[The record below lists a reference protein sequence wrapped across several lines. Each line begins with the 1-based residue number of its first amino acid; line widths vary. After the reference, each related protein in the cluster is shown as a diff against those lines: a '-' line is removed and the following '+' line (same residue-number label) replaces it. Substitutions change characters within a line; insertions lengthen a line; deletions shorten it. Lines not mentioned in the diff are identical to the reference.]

1 MSSPPPNA
9 DSPSAHV
16 YPGRHHGVNPHKI
29 GSSIERHRAS
39 PEVSLEQHR
48 RRRVHA
54 FGHSLMTRKAVYL
67 DLRFWIGLRDAARY
81 DTPGVMVDLLCA
93 LRGAVAAG
101 QVFCPITDST
111 FLEMFKQADP
121 QSRAATA
128 DLISELSLGAT
139 LLTYDMRVG
148 TEIAHYVHAA
158 RTPEAVDP
166 LRELVWSKPA
176 YVMGFVD
183 PVPMAFDPATSLTM
197 RKAFFDHM
205 WDDVTLIKVCDMLG
219 DKFVHADPL
228 RFRETTGRV
237 NEQIRAHADSL
248 KNMKTAYQ
256 HELVGVLDLFADQ
269 LATILASTLPP
280 EAGPL
285 PKEGTPERAE
295 VDRQCLAFL
304 VGAFGAEAGRK
315 ALRTLHINATL
326 HAAVRWNKGQALKAN
341 DLFDFQHACAALA
354 YCDAFFTEGP
364 LCTLVSRPDL
374 GLLEQFDCFVS
385 ADVAACLAY
394 VEGVVRDTT
403 AYDGLKPT

>member
-1 MSSPPPNA
+1 MTSPPPDA
-9 DSPSAHV
+9 GSPSAHA
-16 YPGRHHGVNPHKI
+16 YPGRHHEVNPHKI

-39 PEVSLEQHR
+39 PEVSLEHHR

-54 FGHSLMTRKAVYL
+54 FGRSLMTRKAVYL

-81 DTPGVMVDLLCA
+81 DTPGVMMDLLCA
-93 LRGAVAAG
+93 LRAAVAAG

-121 QSRAATA
+121 RSRAATA
-128 DLISELSLGAT
+128 DLIIELSLGAT

-148 TEIAHYVHAA
+148 TEIAHYVDAA

-183 PVPMAFDPATSLTM
+183 PVSMAFDPATSLAM

-205 WDDVTLIKVCDMLG
+205 WDNVTLIQVCDMLG

-228 RFRETTGRV
+228 RFRETTAQV

-256 HELVGVLDLFADQ
+256 HELVGVLDLFAGQ
-269 LATILASTLPP
+269 LATILAPTLPP

-304 VGAFGAEAGRK
+304 MGAFGTEAGQK
-315 ALRTLHINATL
+315 ALRTLHINTTL

-374 GLLEQFDCFVS
+374 GLLEQFGCFVS

-394 VEGVVRDTT
+394 VEDVVRAKTT
-403 AYDGLKPT
+403 HDGLKPT

>member
-1 MSSPPPNA
+1 
-9 DSPSAHV
+9 
-16 YPGRHHGVNPHKI
+16 
-29 GSSIERHRAS
+29 
-39 PEVSLEQHR
+39 
-48 RRRVHA
+48 
-54 FGHSLMTRKAVYL
+54 
-67 DLRFWIGLRDAARY
+67 
-81 DTPGVMVDLLCA
+81 
-93 LRGAVAAG
+93 
-101 QVFCPITDST
+101 
-111 FLEMFKQADP
+111 MFKQADP
-121 QSRAATA
+121 HSRAATA
-128 DLISELSLGAT
+128 NLISELSLGAT
-139 LLTYDMRVG
+139 FLTYEMRVG

-158 RTPEAVDP
+158 RTPDAVDP

-183 PVPMAFDPATSLTM
+183 PVSMAFDPATCLVM

-205 WDDVTLIKVCDMLG
+205 WDDVTLIQVCDMLG

-256 HELVGVLDLFADQ
+256 HELVGVLDLFAGQ
-269 LATILASTLPP
+269 LAVILAPTLPP

-304 VGAFGAEAGRK
+304 VGAFGTEAGRK
-315 ALRTLHINATL
+315 ALRTLHINTTL

-374 GLLEQFDCFVS
+374 GLLEQFGCFVS

-394 VEGVVRDTT
+394 IEGVVRDTT

>member
-1 MSSPPPNA
+1 M
-9 DSPSAHV
+9 
-16 YPGRHHGVNPHKI
+16 NPHKI

-54 FGHSLMTRKAVYL
+54 FGRSLMPRKAVYL

-81 DTPGVMVDLLCA
+81 NEPGMMMDLLYA

-121 QSRAATA
+121 RSRAATA

-148 TEIAHYVHAA
+148 TEIAHYLHAA
-158 RTPEAVDP
+158 RAPEAVDP

-183 PVPMAFDPATSLTM
+183 TVPIPVDPATGLAM
-197 RKAFFDHM
+197 RKAIFDHM
-205 WDDVTLIKVCDMLG
+205 WDDVTLIQMCDMLG
-219 DKFVHADPL
+219 EKFVHADPL
-228 RFRETTGRV
+228 RFRETAVRV

-256 HELVGVLDLFADQ
+256 HELVGVLDLFAGQ
-269 LATILASTLPP
+269 LATNLAPILPP

-285 PKEGTPERAE
+285 PREGTPERSE
-295 VDRQCLAFL
+295 VDRQCVAFL
-304 VGAFGAEAGRK
+304 VGAFETEAGRK
-315 ALRTLHINATL
+315 ALRTLHINTTL
-326 HAAVRWNKGQALKAN
+326 HAALRWNKGQALKAN

-374 GLLEQFDCFVS
+374 GLVEQCDCFVS

>member
-158 RTPEAVDP
+158 RKPAAVDP

-205 WDDVTLIKVCDMLG
+205 WDDVTLIQVCDMLG

>member
-1 MSSPPPNA
+1 MSP
-9 DSPSAHV
+9 
-16 YPGRHHGVNPHKI
+16 RKI
-29 GSSIERHRAS
+29 GESIERHRAS
-39 PEVSLEQHR
+39 PDVSLEQHR
-48 RRRVHA
+48 RRRIHT
-54 FGHSLMTRKAVYL
+54 FGRWLMTRKAVYL

-81 DTPGVMVDLLCA
+81 ETPGLMMSLLSA

-111 FLEMFKQADP
+111 FMEMFKQADP

-148 TEIAHYVHAA
+148 TEIAHYAHAA
-158 RTPEAVDP
+158 RAPEAVDP

-183 PVPMAFDPATSLTM
+183 PVSMAVDPATCLAM

-205 WDDVTLIKVCDMLG
+205 WDEVTLIQVCDMLG

-228 RFRETTGRV
+228 RFRETTSRV

-256 HELVGVLDLFADQ
+256 HELVGVLDLFAGQ
-269 LATILASTLPP
+269 LATILAPTLPP
-280 EAGPL
+280 EAGSL

-304 VGAFGAEAGRK
+304 VGAFGTEAGRK
-315 ALRTLHINATL
+315 ALRTLHINTTL

-364 LCTLVSRPDL
+364 LCTLISRPDL
-374 GLLEQFDCFVS
+374 RLLEQFECFVS
-385 ADVAACLAY
+385 AEVAACLAY
-394 VEGVVRDTT
+394 VEGVVRETT
-403 AYDGLKPT
+403 TVRSRVIDHPLGK

>member
-1 MSSPPPNA
+1 MS
-9 DSPSAHV
+9 
-16 YPGRHHGVNPHKI
+16 PHKI
-29 GSSIERHRAS
+29 GLSIERHRAS
-39 PEVSLEQHR
+39 PEVSLEQYR

-54 FGHSLMTRKAVYL
+54 FGCSLMTRKAVYL

-81 DTPGVMVDLLCA
+81 DTPGIMMDLLCA
-93 LRGAVAAG
+93 LHGAVAAG

-121 QSRAATA
+121 GSRAATA
-128 DLISELSLGAT
+128 YLISELSLGAT

-183 PVPMAFDPATSLTM
+183 PVPMAFDPATRLAL

-205 WDDVTLIKVCDMLG
+205 WEDVTLIQVCDMLG

-237 NEQIRAHADSL
+237 NEQTRTHADSL

-256 HELVGVLDLFADQ
+256 HELVGVLNLYAGQ
-269 LATILASTLPP
+269 LTTILAPILPS

-285 PKEGTPERAE
+285 PKKGTPERAE
-295 VDRQCLAFL
+295 ADRQCQAFL
-304 VGAFGAEAGRK
+304 VAAFGTEAGRK
-315 ALRTLHINATL
+315 ALRTLHINTTL

-364 LCTLVSRPDL
+364 LCTLLNRPDL
-374 GLLEQFDCFVS
+374 GLVEQFGCFVS

-394 VEGVVRDTT
+394 VEDVVRETT
-403 AYDGLKPT
+403 VYDGLKPT

>member
-1 MSSPPPNA
+1 MSSPPPDA
-9 DSPSAHV
+9 DSPSADA
-16 YPGRHHGVNPHKI
+16 YSGRHHGVNPRKI

-39 PEVSLEQHR
+39 PEFSWEQHR

-54 FGHSLMTRKAVYL
+54 FGRSLMTRKAVYL
-67 DLRFWIGLRDAARY
+67 DLRFWIGLRDAARFE
-81 DTPGVMVDLLCA
+81 TPGVMMSLLCA

-101 QVFCPITDST
+101 QMFCPITDST

-183 PVPMAFDPATSLTM
+183 PVSMAFDPATSLAM

-205 WDDVTLIKVCDMLG
+205 WDDVTLIQVCDMLG
-219 DKFVHADPL
+219 DKFVDADPL
-228 RFRETTGRV
+228 RFRETTGLV
-237 NEQIRAHADSL
+237 NEQIRTHADSL

-256 HELVGVLDLFADQ
+256 HELVGVLDLFAGQ
-269 LATILASTLPP
+269 LATILAPTLPP

-295 VDRQCLAFL
+295 VDLQCLAFL
-304 VGAFGAEAGRK
+304 VGAFGTEAGRK

-403 AYDGLKPT
+403 SYDELKPT

>member
-1 MSSPPPNA
+1 M
-9 DSPSAHV
+9 
-16 YPGRHHGVNPHKI
+16 NPHKI

-54 FGHSLMTRKAVYL
+54 FGRSLMTRKAVYL

-81 DTPGVMVDLLCA
+81 ETPGVMMSLLCA

-121 QSRAATA
+121 RSRAATA
-128 DLISELSLGAT
+128 DLINELSLGAT
-139 LLTYDMRVG
+139 LLTYDMRVR

-183 PVPMAFDPATSLTM
+183 PVSMAFDLATSLTM

-205 WDDVTLIKVCDMLG
+205 WDDVTLIQVCDMLG

-248 KNMKTAYQ
+248 KSMKTAYQ
-256 HELVGVLDLFADQ
+256 HELVGVLDLFAGQ
-269 LATILASTLPP
+269 LATILAPTLPP

-285 PKEGTPERAE
+285 PKQRTPERAE
-295 VDRQCLAFL
+295 VDRKCLAFL
-304 VGAFGAEAGRK
+304 VGAFGTEAGRK
-315 ALRTLHINATL
+315 ALRTLHINTTL

-364 LCTLVSRPDL
+364 LRTLVSRPDL
-374 GLLEQFDCFVS
+374 GLLELFDCFVS
-385 ADVAACLAY
+385 ADIAACLAY

-403 AYDGLKPT
+403 AYDGSKPT

>member
-1 MSSPPPNA
+1 MNPNK
-9 DSPSAHV
+9 V
-16 YPGRHHGVNPHKI
+16 E
-29 GSSIERHRAS
+29 SSIERHRAS
-39 PEVSLEQHR
+39 PELSLEQHR
-48 RRRVHA
+48 RRRIHA
-54 FGHSLMTRKAVYL
+54 FGRSLMTRKAIYL

-81 DTPGVMVDLLCA
+81 GTSGLMMDLLSA
-93 LRGAVAAG
+93 LRAAVAG
-101 QVFCPITDST
+101 GKVVCPITDST

-139 LLTYDMRVG
+139 LITYEMRVG

-183 PVPMAFDPATSLTM
+183 PMSLAFDPATSLAIG
-197 RKAFFDHM
+197 KALFDHM
-205 WDDVTLIKVCDMLG
+205 WDNVTLIQVCDMLG
-219 DKFVHADPL
+219 DKFVDADPL
-228 RFRETTGRV
+228 SFRETTGRL

-248 KNMKTAYQ
+248 KNLKTAYQ
-256 HELVGVLDLFADQ
+256 HELVGVLDLFASQ
-269 LATILASTLPP
+269 LATILAPTLPP

-304 VGAFGAEAGRK
+304 VNAFGTEAGRK
-315 ALRTLHINATL
+315 ALRTLHIKTTL

-374 GLLEQFDCFVS
+374 RLLEQFSCFVS
-385 ADVAACLAY
+385 ADIAACLAY
-394 VEGVVRDTT
+394 VEGVVRDTI
-403 AYDGLKPT
+403 AYDALKST

>member
-1 MSSPPPNA
+1 MNPNK
-9 DSPSAHV
+9 V
-16 YPGRHHGVNPHKI
+16 

-39 PEVSLEQHR
+39 PEVSLDQHR
-48 RRRVHA
+48 RRRIHA
-54 FGHSLMTRKAVYL
+54 FGRSLMTRKAIYL

-81 DTPGVMVDLLCA
+81 GMSGLMMDLLSA
-93 LRGAVAAG
+93 LRAAVAG
-101 QVFCPITDST
+101 GKVFCPISNST

-139 LLTYDMRVG
+139 LITYEMRVR

-183 PVPMAFDPATSLTM
+183 PMSLAFDPATSLAM
-197 RKAFFDHM
+197 SKAFFDHM
-205 WDDVTLIKVCDMLG
+205 WDNVTLIQVCDMLG
-219 DKFVHADPL
+219 DKFVDADPL
-228 RFRETTGRV
+228 SFRETTGRL
-237 NEQIRAHADSL
+237 NEQIRAHANSL
-248 KNMKTAYQ
+248 KNLKTAYQ
-256 HELVGVLDLFADQ
+256 HELVGVLDLFASQ
-269 LATILASTLPP
+269 LATILAPTLPP

-304 VGAFGAEAGRK
+304 VGAFETKAGRK
-315 ALRTLHINATL
+315 ALRTLHINTTL

-364 LCTLVSRPDL
+364 LCALVSRPDL
-374 GLLEQFDCFVS
+374 RLLEQFGCFVS
-385 ADVAACLAY
+385 ADIAGCLAY
-394 VEGVVRDTT
+394 VEGVVRDTI
-403 AYDGLKPT
+403 AYDALKST

>member
-1 MSSPPPNA
+1 MSSPPA
-9 DSPSAHV
+9 DAGSPSAHA
-16 YPGRHHGVNPHKI
+16 YSGRHHGVNPHKI

-54 FGHSLMTRKAVYL
+54 FGRSLMTRKAVYL

-81 DTPGVMVDLLCA
+81 ETPGVMMSLLCA

-121 QSRAATA
+121 RSRAATA
-128 DLISELSLGAT
+128 DLISELSFGAT

-148 TEIAHYVHAA
+148 TEIAHYVYAA

-183 PVPMAFDPATSLTM
+183 PVSMVFDPATSLAM
-197 RKAFFDHM
+197 CKAFFDHM
-205 WDDVTLIKVCDMLG
+205 WDDVTLIQVCDMLG

-256 HELVGVLDLFADQ
+256 HELVGVLDLFAGQ
-269 LATILASTLPP
+269 LATILAPTLPP

-285 PKEGTPERAE
+285 PKEGIPERAE

-304 VGAFGAEAGRK
+304 VGAFGTEAGRK
-315 ALRTLHINATL
+315 ALRTLHINTTL
-326 HAAVRWNKGQALKAN
+326 HAAVRWNMGQALKAN

-403 AYDGLKPT
+403 DGLKPT

>member
-1 MSSPPPNA
+1 MSSPTPDA
-9 DSPSAHV
+9 DSPSADA
-16 YPGRHHGVNPHKI
+16 YSGRHHGVNPRKI

-39 PEVSLEQHR
+39 PEFSWEQHR

-54 FGHSLMTRKAVYL
+54 FGRSLMTRKAVYL
-67 DLRFWIGLRDAARY
+67 DLRFWIGLRDAARFE
-81 DTPGVMVDLLCA
+81 TPGVMMSLLCA

-101 QVFCPITDST
+101 QMFCPITDST

-183 PVPMAFDPATSLTM
+183 PVSMAFDPATSLAM

-205 WDDVTLIKVCDMLG
+205 WDDVTLIQVCDMLG
-219 DKFVHADPL
+219 DKFVDADPL
-228 RFRETTGRV
+228 RFRETTRLV
-237 NEQIRAHADSL
+237 NEQIRTHADSL

-256 HELVGVLDLFADQ
+256 HELVGVLDLFAGQ
-269 LATILASTLPP
+269 LATILAPTLPP

-295 VDRQCLAFL
+295 VDLQCLAFL
-304 VGAFGAEAGRK
+304 VGAFGTEAGRK

-403 AYDGLKPT
+403 SYDELKPT